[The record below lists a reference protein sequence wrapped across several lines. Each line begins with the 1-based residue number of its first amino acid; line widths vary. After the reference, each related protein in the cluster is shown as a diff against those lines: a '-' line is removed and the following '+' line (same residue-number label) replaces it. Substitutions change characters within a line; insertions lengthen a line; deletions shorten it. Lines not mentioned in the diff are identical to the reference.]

1 MKATFNNTE
10 LEKVLRDL
18 VRVVPTS
25 TNKAVLRHVLIQ
37 ANKDEDR
44 VDFYASSEDMSVR
57 RTLFQEA
64 ANSPVTIEKS
74 GTCLLPAKELHE
86 IVKRAS
92 GQITLHQTA
101 GRTSVTFGNAKYE
114 LAGLDPK
121 LFTPYGDDPAES
133 TTAVIL
139 APDLFRLLRR
149 TTYAAA
155 KGEARPALTGVL
167 LKISDTTLHGVATDG
182 IRLALYNVPCQEV
195 SGDERSLPV
204 PAALLD
210 KLAAVLPA
218 HDDDEEITFSIG
230 SSSCTVSWGDDAYRM
245 VIRGLST
252 GYPDV
257 SRIIPQQPGA
267 SVIID
272 RATLLEACERVS
284 ILSETEHQRAEF
296 TFFADRV
303 VVSATSAQYGT
314 AKHDVDV
321 VSSTITSELSLLCN
335 INYWIGLLRSSD
347 GVKQVEVGL
356 DGPNKPITVKP
367 VGDGGLGLIAPLFT
381 AQVEEAD
388 RAAS

>member
-121 LFTPYGDDPAES
+121 LFRPYGDDPAES

-155 KGEARPALTGVL
+155 KTEARPTLTGVN
-167 LKISDTTLHGVATDG
+167 LKISGTTLHAEASDG
-182 IRLALYNVPCQEV
+182 MRLALYNVPCQEV
-195 SGDERSLPV
+195 SGNDTSLPV
-204 PAALLD
+204 PAGLLD

-218 HDDDEEITFSIG
+218 HDDDEEILVSVG

-245 VIRGLST
+245 VIRGLNT
-252 GYPDV
+252 GYPAV
-257 SRIIPQQPGA
+257 SRVIPQSQSG
-267 SVIID
+267 SVVVD
-272 RATLLEACERVS
+272 RRALLEACERVS
-284 ILSETEHQRAEF
+284 ILSETEHQRVKF
-296 TFFADRV
+296 TFLADRV
-303 VVSATSAQYGT
+303 VLSATSVQYGS
-314 AKHDVDV
+314 AKDDVDV
-321 VSSTITSELSLLCN
+321 VSGTNTDELSLDCN
-335 INYWIGLLRSSD
+335 INYWIELLRSLD
-347 GVKQVEVGL
+347 TKQVEVSLNGA
-356 DGPNKPITVKP
+356 NKPFTVKP
-367 VGDGGLGLIAPLFT
+367 VGDAGLGLIAPLFT
-381 AQVEEAD
+381 AQVEQAD